1 MFHLVPAGRAQRQF
15 IGLRHM
21 PGQVGDIHGQ
31 PCEYR
36 TGNQA
41 GHPVQ
46 DRGAEERAKTI
57 ANRGARQP
65 AQQWNRGRAQKQQR
79 GHYRH
84 QYQMLCHM
92 GGQQQAVQRVEG

>member
-1 MFHLVPAGRAQRQF
+1 
-15 IGLRHM
+15 M

-31 PCEYR
+31 PCECG

-41 GHPVQ
+41 GCPVQ

-65 AQQWNRGRAQKQQR
+65 PQQWNAGAPRSSSGALPTSVS
-79 GHYRH
+79 GAVS
-84 QYQMLCHM
+84 C
-92 GGQQQAVQRVEG
+92 GGQEQAVQRVER